1 MEQLSGQDASFVY
14 FDTQNTPMHIGS
26 VGIYDPSTAEGG
38 FVRFKDILRH
48 IESRLDGARSFRQKL
63 VRVPFDLDHPY
74 WVEDDSFDLEF
85 HVRHVALPAPGDWRQ
100 LCIQVARLHARPL
113 DLSKP
118 LWEFN
123 IVEGLDNIPGLPKG
137 CFALVAKVH
146 HAAIDGMS
154 GVEMSAAV
162 HDLAPMPITPP
173 PPSEWKAES
182 EPPLGELLFRT
193 WVNSIKQPVR
203 FAETV
208 ARTIPGVARLGREIA
223 GGDVSIQ
230 GAKMAPKSIFN
241 VKVSPHRVFD
251 GTSFEL
257 SEIRA
262 VKETLPK
269 ATVNDVILTIIGG
282 GLRHYLLG
290 RDELPAESMS
300 AMAPISVR
308 DEKEKSA
315 LGNLV
320 SAMVI
325 NLGTHIADPAERLA
339 YIHKEATNSKAM
351 TNAVGARTLTDY
363 SQLIPSGLAGLGA
376 RLYTRLGI
384 ANAHAPVFNCVATN
398 VPGSRVP
405 LYFAGAKMVKMMG
418 LGPIFDGM
426 GLINTIYS
434 YEKDIAI
441 SFTTDR
447 AIVPDPA
454 AYADA
459 LRKSFE
465 ELKAATLNAP
475 KAAPSPAAKAP
486 AKTAPV
492 KSAPAKAAATKAAP
506 AAKAV
511 KAVAK
516 PAPKPAKAS
525 AAPPKTKAKAAV
537 AKAAPKAKVA
547 AKPAAKKVPKAK
559 G

>member
-26 VGIYDPSTAEGG
+26 VGIYDPSTAAGG

-74 WVEDDSFDLEF
+74 WIEDDSFDLEY
-85 HVRHVALPAPGDWRQ
+85 HVRHIALPAPGDWRQ
-100 LCIQVARLHARPL
+100 LCIQVARLHARPM
-113 DLSKP
+113 DLTKP
-118 LWEFN
+118 LWEFI

-162 HDLAPMPITPP
+162 HDLAPLPITAPEV
-173 PPSEWKAES
+173 SNWKAENA
-182 EPPLGELLFRT
+182 PPLGELLFRT
-193 WVNSIKQPVR
+193 WVNSIRQPVR
-203 FAETV
+203 FAETIV
-208 ARTIPGVARLGREIA
+208 KTIPGMARLGREIA
-223 GGDVSIQ
+223 GGDVSLA
-230 GAKMAPKSIFN
+230 GTKMAPKTILN
-241 VKVSPHRVFD
+241 GKVSPHRVFD

-257 SEIRA
+257 ADIRA
-262 VKETLPK
+262 VKDTLPG
-269 ATVNDVILTIIGG
+269 ATVNDVILSIIGG
-282 GLRHYLLG
+282 GLRGYLKARG
-290 RDELPAESMS
+290 ELPEESMS

-308 DEKEKSA
+308 DETEKSA

-320 SAMVI
+320 SAMVV
-325 NLGTHIADPAERLA
+325 NLGTNIEDPVERLA
-339 YIHKEATNSKAM
+339 HIHKAAKNSKAM
-351 TNAVGARTLTDY
+351 TNAVGARTLTNY

-384 ANAHAPVFNCVATN
+384 ANAHAPIFNCVATN

-441 SFTTDR
+441 SFTSDR
-447 AIVPDPA
+447 MMIPDPS
-454 AYADA
+454 AYAEA
-459 LRKSFE
+459 LRLSFE
-465 ELKAATLNAP
+465 ELKAAAIGGATKKASAVKVAKP
-475 KAAPSPAAKAP
+475 KAAPKPAAKA
-486 AKTAPV
+486 
-492 KSAPAKAAATKAAP
+492 APAQIASKKPTMTKAA
-506 AAKAV
+506 
-511 KAVAK
+511 K
-516 PAPKPAKAS
+516 PV
-525 AAPPKTKAKAAV
+525 AAV
-537 AKAAPKAKVA
+537 AAVNAKAPKVVAKA
-547 AKPAAKKVPKAK
+547 KTIGAKPKGSAKKKV
-559 G
+559 